1 MQSRVRVTEGSRV
14 RTKEQA
20 GKGGVAVGA
29 CYRLPG
35 RAEAAGEALTGQ
47 VGAASCSRALVLMGD
62 FGETC
67 WRDDTAGHKQPRRLL
82 RAPTTTAPPSNGEAS
97 PLLVSQGPSRM
108 ASKPP
113 LRGGFS

>member
-1 MQSRVRVTEGSRV
+1 MTEGSWV

-20 GKGGVAVGA
+20 GKGDVAVAA
-29 CYRLPG
+29 CCRLPD

-47 VGAASCSRALVLMGD
+47 VGAASCWWALVLMGD

-67 WRDDTAGHKQPRRLL
+67 WRDDTAGHNQPRRLP
-82 RAPTTTAPPSNGEAS
+82 RAPTTTASPSNSEAS
-97 PLLVSQGPSRM
+97 PLLVSQGPLRM